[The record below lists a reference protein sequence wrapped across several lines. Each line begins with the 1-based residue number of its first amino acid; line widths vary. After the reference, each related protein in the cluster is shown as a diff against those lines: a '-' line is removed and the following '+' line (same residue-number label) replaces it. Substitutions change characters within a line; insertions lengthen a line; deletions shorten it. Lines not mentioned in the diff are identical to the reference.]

1 MKKPKDQPR
10 DNFFQTLSGS
20 IIALPIMSFSTFF
33 PLINSK
39 LKSKTE
45 KTQLI
50 TVGLQNKNSSFPK
63 NIVEPPNNRDIPK
76 IILVYFETFFS
87 IRYSKHNWIKRPM
100 SSIKVAKNIS
110 RV

>member
-1 MKKPKDQPR
+1 MKNPKDQPR

-20 IIALPIMSFSTFF
+20 MMVLPIIIFSKFV
-33 PLINSK
+33 PLKNST
-39 LKSKTE
+39 LKSNIE
-45 KTQLI
+45 KIQLI
-50 TVGLQNKNSSFPK
+50 TVGLQNKNSSFLK
-63 NIVEPPNNRDIPK
+63 NNVEPPNNRDIPK
-76 IILVYFETFFS
+76 TILVFFETFFS